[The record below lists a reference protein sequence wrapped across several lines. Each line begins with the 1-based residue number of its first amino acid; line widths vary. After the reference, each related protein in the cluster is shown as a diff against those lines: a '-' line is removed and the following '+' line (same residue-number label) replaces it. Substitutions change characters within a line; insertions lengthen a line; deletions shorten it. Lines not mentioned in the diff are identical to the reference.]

1 MGSNGSDHTGAA
13 PGRRP
18 LVGVT
23 AYGERAA
30 YLVWDH
36 DAVLLPRT
44 YPDSV
49 IRAGGVPVLLPPRPE
64 AADAVDRLDALVLAG
79 GPDIDP
85 DRYGA
90 ERDPRTGPA
99 RAERDAAEL
108 AVLRRALEVGIPVLG
123 VCRGIQVL
131 NTALGGT
138 LRQHLPD
145 VLGHT
150 GHNPTPGVFG
160 TVDVALEPGSLVHAA
175 LGERVSVQCH
185 HHQGVDR
192 LGDGLVATGWAG
204 DGSTEAVELRGREFV
219 VGVQWHPEQDAV
231 PGTDQDDRGL
241 FAALVAAARDRD
253 REHA

>member
-1 MGSNGSDHTGAA
+1 VASNGSEVSA
-13 PGRRP
+13 RP

-36 DAVLLPRT
+36 DTVLLPRT

-49 IRAGGVPVLLPPRPE
+49 LRAGGVPVLLPPSPE

-85 DRYGA
+85 QHYGA
-90 ERDPRTGPA
+90 ERDPHTGPA

-108 AVLRRALEVGIPVLG
+108 AVLHRALEAGIPVLG

-131 NTALGGT
+131 NIGLGGT
-138 LRQHLPD
+138 LTQHLPAA
-145 VLGHT
+145 LGHT

-160 TVDVALEPGSLVHAA
+160 DVEVVLEPGSRVHAA
-175 LGERVSVQCH
+175 LGPAARVQCH
-185 HHQGVDR
+185 HHQGLDR
-192 LGDGLVATGWAG
+192 LGDGLTVTGRAD
-204 DGSTEAVELRGREFV
+204 DGSIEAVELTGRRFV
-219 VGVQWHPEQDAV
+219 VGVQWHPEQD
-231 PGTDQDDRGL
+231 PHHDTGL
-241 FAALVAAARDRD
+241 FAALVAAARG
-253 REHA
+253 RERERV